1 MSHRAL
7 IRILLVSLFASS
19 NTNDGVVSS
28 MSIIVVPSGPTRPST
43 TRTIAT
49 HHPGE
54 ATTDGRGTHHRNDNR
69 RHRLRIRRTKV
80 GDVDAVS
87 DMLVESSMSSSSSS
101 LSEGRSRYGDWNDGM
116 RRLRIKS
123 DLTKQLHLRLDALVA
138 GRHAVRRW
146 GEERRR
152 YAYDDRACSSTSERE
167 FDDDEYGD
175 ARRRRLLWNDDV
187 FRTKVRRAARHS
199 HEDNVWR
206 HHDFDVVPEMEMLH
220 HVMLS
225 AVIVDSSSYSSRA
238 KGGKG
243 NEEVVVGFCEVAYL
257 PHPPTAGRTTM
268 NDSTI
273 SISSYAPTII
283 NLVTSSSYRRMGIA
297 SRVLRFASRYTSTRW
312 RGSRHYGRE
321 DDDCDLRAGSELGLY
336 VHHENE
342 CALRLYAKEGYAAIS
357 SDVDNGL
364 TYMRLGR
371 VRGEQSP

>member
-1 MSHRAL
+1 M
-7 IRILLVSLFASS
+7 
-19 NTNDGVVSS
+19 
-28 MSIIVVPSGPTRPST
+28 
-43 TRTIAT
+43 
-49 HHPGE
+49 
-54 ATTDGRGTHHRNDNR
+54 
-69 RHRLRIRRTKV
+69 
-80 GDVDAVS
+80 DAVS